1 MAFGELEG
9 NNQWRNIMMTQT
21 SLSLVTRELVPE
33 DQRTVITE
41 RLFGIHFP
49 LRLEPVVFGITEKMT
64 TEYNGGYWS
73 FFQLSNGGFYMAP
86 AGDEVFHVI
95 CDNMFEGDLSADAL
109 GITACL
115 YAYSHLS
122 FSNGRFARVSAC
134 HYHTLRS
141 FMFEHP
147 EVKAILGATD

>member
-1 MAFGELEG
+1 
-9 NNQWRNIMMTQT
+9 MMTQT
-21 SLSLVTRELVPE
+21 SLNLVTRELVPE
-33 DQRTVITE
+33 DRRMAVAE

-49 LRLEPVVFGITEKMT
+49 LQLEPVIYGITEKMSKD
-64 TEYNGGYWS
+64 YKGGYWDM
-73 FFQLSNGGFYMAP
+73 FTLSNGGFYMAP
-86 AGDEVFHVI
+86 AGDDVFHVT

-122 FSNGRFARVSAC
+122 FTNTRFARVSAC
-134 HYHTLRS
+134 HYHRLRE

-147 EVKAILGATD
+147 EVRGILGATD

>member
-1 MAFGELEG
+1 
-9 NNQWRNIMMTQT
+9 MMTQT

-33 DQRTVITE
+33 DQRLAVTE

-49 LRLEPVVFGITEKMT
+49 LHMEPVIYGITDRMAADYK
-64 TEYNGGYWS
+64 GGYWD
-73 FFQLSNGGFYMAP
+73 FYTLSNGGFYMSP
-86 AGDEVFHVI
+86 TGDEVFHVT

-109 GITACL
+109 GIVATL

-134 HYHTLRS
+134 HYHRLREY
-141 FMFEHP
+141 MFEHS
-147 EVKAILGATD
+147 EIKQILGATD

>member
-1 MAFGELEG
+1 
-9 NNQWRNIMMTQT
+9 MTQT
-21 SLSLVTRELVPE
+21 SLSLVTKELVPD
-33 DQRTVITE
+33 DQRLAVAE

-49 LRLEPVVFGITEKMT
+49 LQIEPVIYGITERMAKD
-64 TEYNGGYWS
+64 YKGGYWDMYT
-73 FFQLSNGGFYMAP
+73 LSNGGFYMAP
-86 AGDEVFHVI
+86 SSDDVFRVT
-95 CDNMFEGDLSADAL
+95 CDNQYEGDLSADAL

-134 HYHTLRS
+134 HYHRLREY
-141 FMFEHP
+141 MFEHP

>member
-1 MAFGELEG
+1 
-9 NNQWRNIMMTQT
+9 MTQT
-21 SLSLVTRELVPE
+21 SLNLVTRELVPE
-33 DQRTVITE
+33 NQRMAITE

-49 LRLEPVVFGITEKMT
+49 LKLEPIIYGITERIAEDYT
-64 TEYNGGYWS
+64 GGYWHMYS
-73 FFQLSNGGFYMAP
+73 LSSGGWFMAP
-86 AGDEVFHVI
+86 SGDAVYNVK

-134 HYHTLRS
+134 HYHRLREY
-141 FMFEHP
+141 MFEHP
-147 EVKAILGATD
+147 EVRAILGATD